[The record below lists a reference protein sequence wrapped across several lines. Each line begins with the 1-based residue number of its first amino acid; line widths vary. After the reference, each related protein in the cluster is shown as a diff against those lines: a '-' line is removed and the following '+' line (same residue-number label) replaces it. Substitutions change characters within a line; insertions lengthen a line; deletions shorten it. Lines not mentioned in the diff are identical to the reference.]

1 MELSKPYSSCIKI
14 GKFVKNVKLMT
25 MDTAGSIFWFI
36 VILFVIWFIVLVWAL
51 VNLFKRDD
59 LTLVA
64 KAFWALIIISFPILG
79 LIVYLLLRKR
89 L

>member
-1 MELSKPYSSCIKI
+1 
-14 GKFVKNVKLMT
+14 
-25 MDTAGSIFWFI
+25 MDTAGSIFWFVV
-36 VILFVIWFIVLVWAL
+36 VIFVIWFIVLVWAL

-59 LTLVA
+59 MTLLA
-64 KAFWALIIISFPILG
+64 KAFWALIIISFPVLG